1 MTDTTANLNLV
12 VTTDDDNRLFV
23 VWRAGLDGVSDSN
36 MTKIDAF
43 SGNFVGGNK
52 GQFLVKKS
60 NDKFEFEWVNLDEID
75 GVATQILIKRGKE
88 EKMPTLAVGE
98 LGFATDTNRLFIGTN
113 NDGNQRVTKGT
124 SASDVFVDDATS
136 IYDNYSVSEALE
148 EIAGDLGN
156 VNTILENVLGV

>member
-23 VWRAGLDGVSDSN
+23 VWRAGLDGVNDSN

-43 SGNFVGGNK
+43 SGSFVGGNK

-60 NDKFEFEWVNLDEID
+60 NDKFEFEWVNL
-75 GVATQILIKRGKE
+75 
-88 EKMPTLAVGE
+88 
-98 LGFATDTNRLFIGTN
+98 
-113 NDGNQRVTKGT
+113 

-136 IYDNYSVSEALE
+136 IYDNYSVLEALE

>member
-60 NDKFEFEWVNLDEID
+60 NDKFEFEWVNL
-75 GVATQILIKRGKE
+75 
-88 EKMPTLAVGE
+88 
-98 LGFATDTNRLFIGTN
+98 
-113 NDGNQRVTKGT
+113 
-124 SASDVFVDDATS
+124 SASDVFIHDAS
-136 IYDNYSVSEALE
+136 SVYDGFSVAEALE
-148 EIAGDLGN
+148 SISNDLGN